1 MKQDPTRIGWIGMGI
16 LVRAISTQGR
26 YTAIDI
32 GELDKE
38 SLAREVLSKYKS
50 EDEDG

>member
-32 GELDKE
+32 GELDNKIWIE
-38 SLAREVLSKYKS
+38 EIK
-50 EDEDG
+50 